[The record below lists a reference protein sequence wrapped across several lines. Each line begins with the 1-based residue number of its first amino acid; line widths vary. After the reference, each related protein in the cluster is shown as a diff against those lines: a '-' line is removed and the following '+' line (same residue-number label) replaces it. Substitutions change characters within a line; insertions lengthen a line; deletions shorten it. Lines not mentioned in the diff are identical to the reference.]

1 MDCRQGIFLAELIG
15 HVLQVRQLSFLFK
28 SNINFSSLFPK
39 DLVATDSVYFLKHK
53 EYLFFCLKVSRIM
66 DK

>member
-53 EYLFFCLKVSRIM
+53 E
-66 DK
+66 